1 MKCFCTELEEGPLY
15 ADELEEGQWASLMV
29 QTVKN
34 LPAVR
39 GTQAQS
45 LGQEDPL
52 GKVMGTQLQYSRWRI
67 PWTVEPGWL
76 VSMGSQRVGHD

>member
-29 QTVKN
+29 QTVKI

-52 GKVMGTQLQYSRWRI
+52 GKVMGTHSSILAGEFHG
-67 PWTVEPGWL
+67 PWNLAG
-76 VSMGSQRVGHD
+76 